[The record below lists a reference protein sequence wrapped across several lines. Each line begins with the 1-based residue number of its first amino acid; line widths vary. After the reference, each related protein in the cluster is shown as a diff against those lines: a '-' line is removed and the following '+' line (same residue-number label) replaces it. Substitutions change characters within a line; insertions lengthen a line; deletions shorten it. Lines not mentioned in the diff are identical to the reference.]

1 MHKHESPWIFG
12 RSIIPIE
19 RRLPDR
25 PNVFSQELSNKG
37 SDSTEKNRTQQG
49 TLFTSST
56 ENVNNPVDNFSCDC
70 QSSVN

>member
-37 SDSTEKNRTQQG
+37 SDSTEKKRNQQDTHFHFSPQKMLI
-49 TLFTSST
+49 TLWIIFRKI
-56 ENVNNPVDNFSCDC
+56 VNPL
-70 QSSVN
+70 